1 MAIRKSTIINQFK
14 EAKKKAKGLTRSTLQ
29 VVIECIRDIP
39 EDDHSETIAGLEE
52 ILEYSKDQAKTWP
65 CEAGENPWAK
75 DVKILEAAIAA
86 LKKEE
91 E

>member
-1 MAIRKSTIINQFK
+1 MSIRKSTIISRFK
-14 EAKKKAKGLTRSTLQ
+14 DAKSKAKGLTRATMQ
-29 VVIECIRDIP
+29 VVIEAIREIP
-39 EDDHSETIAGLEE
+39 EDDHSEIIAGLQE
-52 ILEYSKDQAKTWP
+52 ILDYSRDEAKTWP
-65 CEAGENPWAK
+65 DCAHPNPWEK